1 MKAARVILLFL
12 VFSLLPLAAAQTVSA
27 QNQGGEQVADL
38 SLLLN
43 SFAALGE
50 GHVESVLRGL
60 RLISVTEE
68 ARSGE
73 WERMR
78 GLLVE
83 FDRSGIK
90 AAAIW
95 FVLPDG
101 SYYSLAKGL
110 TGHSL
115 RDREYFPTLMAGEEI
130 TGALVLSKSTGKRT
144 TIVAVPIRKN
154 GEIIGALGASLSVEE
169 ISRMLDEKMGLPGNI
184 IFYALDQKGQTSL
197 HKVSA
202 MLFAYPSDMGSRSL
216 AETVDEM
223 LASPEGVVT
232 YDFYGERVAVF
243 KKHPLTG
250 WVYVIGMITGRPGQQ
265 VAELPPILSELERDI
280 TAELNRMDHD
290 LGRLAEEISEE
301 NLKTAETR
309 KMLGDFCRSYPYV
322 VDCSVVDRN
331 GIMVL
336 VEPEEYAKFEGSD
349 ISTQEQVIR
358 LQESK
363 KPVLSKVIK
372 AVEGFDAVDLEH
384 PLFFPTGELAGS
396 ISVLFRP
403 DTLLAAIISPVVQ
416 GLPVDVWLMQKDGRI
431 LYDPDATEVGRM
443 LFNDSIYE
451 SYPQLLALGTLIAN
465 EKSGT
470 GRYEY
475 LGRGL
480 QKPVMKDAYWTTV
493 GLHGTEWRFVVIHV
507 RAGHSLSPG
516 KDRGKP
522 GKVSNAD
529 ALRTLAKDPEITK
542 ALSGNDVG
550 RLLSLFMDFY
560 LEQEGLYAVQWL
572 DRQGINRYGYPEE
585 DSLINFD
592 MKSSR
597 TPSSKRMIEVL
608 TEKKESSFESPLV
621 EGKTGTFFMVPVY
634 EGGEYLGMLY
644 TIRLKE

>member
-1 MKAARVILLFL
+1 
-12 VFSLLPLAAAQTVSA
+12 
-27 QNQGGEQVADL
+27 
-38 SLLLN
+38 
-43 SFAALGE
+43 
-50 GHVESVLRGL
+50 
-60 RLISVTEE
+60 
-68 ARSGE
+68 
-73 WERMR
+73 
-78 GLLVE
+78 
-83 FDRSGIK
+83 
-90 AAAIW
+90 
-95 FVLPDG
+95 
-101 SYYSLAKGL
+101 
-110 TGHSL
+110 
-115 RDREYFPTLMAGEEI
+115 
-130 TGALVLSKSTGKRT
+130 
-144 TIVAVPIRKN
+144 
-154 GEIIGALGASLSVEE
+154 VEE